1 MRCISSR
8 EHLLFKKILRLQAS
22 PAYRRAQQLALL
34 DGIHLVESYLAYGGM
49 PRSLIISES
58 GSQVQEIQ
66 QIINKIKS
74 SSTPDS
80 LDCGMFSDALFKRI
94 SPVKTPV
101 GILALISAPPYS
113 SIDSIQDCSFGV
125 ILETIQDPGNLGSIL
140 RSAAAAGV
148 SDVFLSADCADCWS
162 PKTLRAGMGAHFYLR
177 LHEDADLLKLAEDY
191 AGKIV
196 ATTLHDAVPVY
207 LVNLCEPVIFAFGNE
222 GNGLSEALLK
232 RISKRVK
239 VIMPGEA
246 ESLNVAAA
254 AAVCLFERVRQMQ
267 LQTQS

>member
-8 EHLLFKKILRLQAS
+8 EHPLFKKITRLQTS
-22 PAYRRAQQLALL
+22 PAYRQIEQLALL
-34 DGIHLVESYLAYGGM
+34 DGVHLIESYLAYGGM

-66 QIINKIKS
+66 QILDKIKS
-74 SSTPDS
+74 SSTQNSP
-80 LDCGMFSDALFKRI
+80 DCGMFSDALFRHI
-94 SPVKTPV
+94 SSVKTPV
-101 GILALISAPPYS
+101 GILALISVPPYS

-177 LHEDADLLKLAEDY
+177 LHEDTDLLKLAEDY

-239 VIMPGEA
+239 VVMPGEA

-267 LQTQS
+267 LQTPS